1 MSNVEVI
8 QGMYAAFER
17 GDIGSVLGAFDPEIE
32 WFEPEVEGLAYGG
45 THRGLEA
52 VANEVLALMPQ
63 T

>member
-1 MSNVEVI
+1 VLSARI
-8 QGMYAAFER
+8 HAFER

-45 THRGLEA
+45 AHRGLEA